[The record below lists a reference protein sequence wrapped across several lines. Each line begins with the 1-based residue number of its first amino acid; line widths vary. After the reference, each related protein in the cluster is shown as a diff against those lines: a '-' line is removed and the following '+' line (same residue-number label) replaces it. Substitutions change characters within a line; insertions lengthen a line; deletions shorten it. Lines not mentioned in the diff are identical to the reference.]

1 MKPLVSSRL
10 RGTPGPSK
18 LGPYIVAGVAG
29 LAALSLVACGRGE
42 EPAAARPATAA
53 EARPAAA
60 PPRVPEVTVARPTH
74 DAVRIDAE
82 APGTFVAFDETTISA
97 EGAGP
102 IRTINVDEGSRVAKG
117 DVLIQQDTTKA
128 GLAVKQA
135 EAMLAQSR
143 ANFARAK
150 ADLERKQQLLNDKT
164 IPQNQFDSFKA
175 ASDAASAGV
184 DAAETALAL
193 ARQQLEDLTIL
204 APYAGV
210 IRERKVAL
218 GTYVRGGDALLVL
231 MRVDPLKLQFEVPEK
246 YATRLATGLEVTATL
261 TAFPGQ
267 KFTGRIR
274 TVFPAVA
281 VQSRAVKAEATVA
294 NARYLLKPGFYASVH
309 VPFKSADRSLTVPR
323 TAVVRREGT
332 ENVFVVRGDRAELVR
347 VQTGAETLDL
357 IEIVAGLTE
366 TDDVVV
372 AGGETLQAGDRVKVR
387 S

>member
-1 MKPLVSSRL
+1 MKIRVMCATATGLTL
-10 RGTPGPSK
+10 LALAGCRGGSDQ
-18 LGPYIVAGVAG
+18 
-29 LAALSLVACGRGE
+29 
-42 EPAAARPATAA
+42 PAAAESRSATTA
-53 EARPAAA
+53 ETRPAAA
-60 PPRVPEVTVARPTH
+60 PPRVAEVTVARPTH
-74 DAVRIDAE
+74 DSVRADAE

-102 IRTINVDEGSRVAKG
+102 IRTINVDEGSRVARG

-128 GLAVKQA
+128 ELAVKQA

-175 ASDAASAGV
+175 AYDAAVAAV
-184 DAAETALAL
+184 DSAETALAM
-193 ARQQLEDLTIL
+193 ARQQLKDLTIV

-246 YATRLATGLEVTATL
+246 YATRLATGLQVTATL

-267 KFTGRIR
+267 EFSGRIR

-281 VQSRAVKAEATVA
+281 VQSRAVKAEATVP

-309 VPFKSADRSLTVPR
+309 VPFKSADQSLTVPR
-323 TAVVRREGT
+323 TALVRREGT
-332 ENVFVVRGDRAELVR
+332 ENVFVVRGSRAELVR

-357 IEIVAGLTE
+357 IEIVTGLTE
-366 TDDVVV
+366 KDDVVV